1 MPEDGNGSGLV
12 SLFWGLWIY
21 WFFSSWCEHLS
32 SQSQSNDA
40 PQSGRTISPAATSAL
55 NGSMGCAELEAVVS
69 QILKRCGGITVN
81 DFLNGRLAVYETIVA
96 AFDAGD
102 RRTLRRYV
110 SAEVYAA
117 FSDAIA
123 AREGRREKT
132 ETLFALIAPPEIVA
146 ALCDEANAEISIR
159 FIADS
164 YRLSEIS
171 SGQRRPEERHSID
184 IWTFS
189 CALPTNK
196 WRLIATEA
204 GR

>member
-32 SQSQSNDA
+32 SLSQAKDA
-40 PQSGRTISPAATSAL
+40 PQSGRTISPTATSAP
-55 NGSMGCAELEAVVS
+55 NISAGCAQLEAIVS
-69 QILKRCGGITVN
+69 QILGRCGGIAVT
-81 DFLNGRLAVYETIVA
+81 DFLNERLAVYETIVA

-102 RRTLRRYV
+102 RRTLRKHV

-123 AREGRREKT
+123 AREGRQEKT

-146 ALCDEANAEISIR
+146 ALFDDAHAEISIR

-164 YRLSEIS
+164 YKLSGS
-171 SGQRRPEERHSID
+171 AFGQRRPEERHSVD
-184 IWTFS
+184 VWTFGCTS
-189 CALPTNK
+189 STGK
-196 WRLIATEA
+196 WLLIATEA
-204 GR
+204 DR